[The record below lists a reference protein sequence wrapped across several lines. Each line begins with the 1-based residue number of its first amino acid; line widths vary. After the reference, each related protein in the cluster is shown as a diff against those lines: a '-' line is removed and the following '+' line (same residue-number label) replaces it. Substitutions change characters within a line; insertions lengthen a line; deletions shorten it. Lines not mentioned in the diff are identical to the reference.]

1 MNKPSDKNRL
11 LNSPNLRA
19 KKEKKKKKAM
29 KTSERWSTHILPYW
43 VSEGILQ
50 KRSTESNIKRGWAGC
65 AVKRLSALR
74 YVWASLCQL
83 QVTSFPF
90 HQLPAHTLSCVHLS
104 FSFQDIP
111 SGDAKQLNTIMYT
124 TKDNS
129 KGLSFSSLN
138 YTLSPSQGGSAVLLI
153 CNQLQERFPC
163 PSLRDLGVSMTV
175 QSLHISCASIIITN
189 NSF

>member
-83 QVTSFPF
+83 QVTSFF
-90 HQLPAHTLSCVHLS
+90 CQLPAHTLSCVHLS

-153 CNQLQERFPC
+153 CNQLQERFSC